1 MVLLRWFDASQAGA
15 FGEELAR
22 YYDTE
27 LRTIAGSSAPKREDK
42 HRKLLGRVLQRAEQ
56 FGKSNRPNMFQKAK
70 MSNRLKWTL
79 KELGHD
85 DELIDRLV
93 KEVLLALA

>member
-1 MVLLRWFDASQAGA
+1 MLLRWFDAREAKA

-22 YYDTE
+22 YYDAE
-27 LRTIAGSSAPKREDK
+27 LRSIGRASASKQDDK
-42 HRKLLGRVLQRAEQ
+42 QRKLLGRVLQRTQQ
-56 FGKSNRPNMFQKAK
+56 FAQQHRLNVYRKAK
-70 MSNRLKWTL
+70 LSNRLKWTL
-79 KELGHD
+79 KDLGYD

>member
-1 MVLLRWFDASQAGA
+1 MLLRWFDAREAKA

-22 YYDTE
+22 YYDSE
-27 LRTIAGSSAPKREDK
+27 FRAIGKSSASKQEDK
-42 HRKLLGRVLQRAEQ
+42 HRRLLGRLLQRAKQ
-56 FGKSNRPNMFQKAK
+56 FAQQHPLNVYRKAK
-70 MSNRLKWTL
+70 LSNRLKWTL
-79 KELGHD
+79 KDLGYD